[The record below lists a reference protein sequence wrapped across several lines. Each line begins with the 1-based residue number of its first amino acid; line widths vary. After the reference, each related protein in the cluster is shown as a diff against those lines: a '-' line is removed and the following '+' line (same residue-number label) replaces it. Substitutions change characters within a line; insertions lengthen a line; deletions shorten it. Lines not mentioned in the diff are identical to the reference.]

1 MKKPI
6 TLLIL
11 LFTLCL
17 GQMWGTTWTV
27 AGNHEILNG
36 SSDWAFDNSE
46 NDMINTGVDGWFGL
60 LVTDKSLSAKTYYL
74 KVGKDHGNS
83 ETYPASDYWLNIST
97 AGTYN
102 IIYSYHNATGNAVL
116 AVPFKGWRVIGDA
129 AVFGTSWGT
138 TDTNNDMTKSGDW
151 EYTLTKKNVHL
162 AASTDY
168 GFKVINDDDT
178 YYTAES
184 KVRVDAAGVYDVTIT
199 FNIVS
204 KAISVSTTL
213 KPSLVG
219 EFNSWDVYANP
230 FIDGKTSVELSSNTA
245 FLVRYGGTDY
255 KNNGTVSTSVCWT
268 FFTDQGNC
276 NLNVSEAGSGTY
288 KFGWDHDT
296 KQLTV
301 IIPNDVSKSTL
312 SKGKY
317 IYFNDRHNSPGEVW
331 KGDPWSDYSVRLAL
345 KDYATLDSVAKVDC
359 NRSNVIEDSIFYFL
373 ISEIDDIGQVKIWRM
388 NKEMSTFWDWSG
400 EAKAIDR
407 TSASQNCLSK
417 KDDQLNHW
425 RNWTPQWSTY
435 CPIKKTCSI
444 SDNGTV
450 TYGGNGTESTP
461 FLVEKGTKV
470 KVSATSTDYIE
481 DANMTTKYNFY
492 KDSQSQQNGEGTTYE
507 FTASGTASTTHQIN
521 VNGYN
526 YYNSTSSSNQ
536 FSTLL
541 FYQTV
546 TCYNVSYNANSA
558 SSGTVPAATT
568 KYKQGDDISVLGNT
582 GSLIREG
589 YLFSGWNTK
598 ADGSGTHF
606 DAGGT
611 ISGINKDTVLY
622 ADWKT
627 MVKLY
632 PTSGDF
638 VDFPLT
644 SLSDNT
650 KALYIDKSKFAD
662 ARPGNRIKIDG
673 PDASVADNAKFFFG
687 DYDVNHVPGSDF
699 REVPTGSDVLPVYI
713 YLTQEMIDYIKTH
726 DLRIFGQ
733 NMTINR
739 VELEVGRADEYNSQ
753 PQTVIWMG
761 DYSAND
767 LKTLNICIKG
777 LNVTWSDYANLII
790 YHNAGHKNYN
800 FNVRTSWEADGII
813 TYLGDGYPHTVPENN
828 YAIVPLTRAE
838 SAIEAAGGADRLLV
852 QRDDQSGEK
861 IPFTITSIVLEKS
874 NAATGSSWSSATWS
888 QGHAPTTDECAVITA
903 PMTVDA
909 DHATA
914 GRVVLNQSSSNTG
927 KLTIQPNKGLDVR
940 LTVKKTMDG
949 STLATTTPADLILES
964 SSAGNASL
972 IFENDENQATVL
984 MYSKASIPNENTWN
998 WQFMGIP
1005 FTSTN
1010 ALYSYY
1016 NSYLYEWQSS
1026 GTWTEVANGGTMSPF
1041 TGYCIT
1047 QTAATT
1053 YVMDGTLTPNNDVA
1067 ISIPDGKEFVMA
1079 NSWSAP
1085 ILVSGFT
1092 NTTLPLTNQTIYLY
1106 NTGYNPEGGAAVTE
1120 GTESGTYVAIPIY
1133 AAPYTG
1139 NDLIAPMQGFYVDN
1153 TSGSAATITLKY
1165 NELVRPYV
1173 DRSIIAGPMHAPKKG
1188 VLENAQE
1195 DNRPVVLKLWANGA
1209 LYSDRAVL
1217 LERSD
1222 FSTGFDNGWDGK
1234 KLSFG
1239 EVGPSVYVINTL
1251 GEPEAV
1257 SAIPDLEGTVVG
1269 FRAGTNN
1276 TCTMS
1281 FEYNGEDTFYLNDLQ
1296 AQQSTQIASENS
1308 YTFTCTAG
1316 DNEARFVISATPISK
1331 TPTDVEPLTAHPS
1344 PLTVTKVLLNNHIY
1358 IIRDGRMFSM
1368 DGTLVK

>member
-1 MKKPI
+1 MKKTI
-6 TLLIL
+6 TLLLL

-60 LVTDKSLSAKTYYL
+60 LVTDKSLSAETYKF
-74 KVGKDHGNS
+74 KVGKDHGSS

-138 TDTNNDMTKSGDW
+138 TDTNNDMTKSGTW
-151 EYTLTKKNVHL
+151 EYTLVKKNVPL

-168 GFKVINDDDT
+168 GFKIINDDNT
-178 YYTAES
+178 YYTADS
-184 KVRVDAAGVYDVTIT
+184 KVRVNDAGVYDITIT
-199 FNIVS
+199 VNIVS
-204 KAISVSTTL
+204 KAISVTTSL
-213 KPSLVG
+213 KPSIVG
-219 EFNSWDVYANP
+219 PMNSWNVHSNP
-230 FIDGKTSVELSSNTA
+230 LIDGSTNIELTAGNTYD

-255 KNNGTVSTSVCWT
+255 RNNGTITSSACWG
-268 FFTDQGNC
+268 FWTDGNYNC
-276 NLNVSEAGSGTY
+276 YITPSVTGTY
-288 KFGWDHDT
+288 QFGWDHDT

-301 IIPNDVSKSTL
+301 IYPGDTKATL
-312 SKGKY
+312 TKTKY
-317 IYFNDRHNSPGEVW
+317 IYFDARVSDWN
-331 KGDPWSDYSVRLAL
+331 KGDFVGRFNFLNYLNRRQIASIDCSNTAKLEDWVY
-345 KDYATLDSVAKVDC
+345 YAVVPDNDSVGGVQVNRVKSDLSGVWDHANAKY
-359 NRSNVIEDSIFYFL
+359 SFE
-373 ISEIDDIGQVKIWRM
+373 
-388 NKEMSTFWDWSG
+388 
-400 EAKAIDR
+400 R
-407 TSASQNCLSK
+407 TNASQNCLV
-417 KDDQLNHW
+417 
-425 RNWTPQWSTY
+425 TPSTGYDNITLTWGTY
-435 CPIKKTCSI
+435 CPIKKTCTI
-444 SDNGTV
+444 NDNGTV

-470 KVSATSTDYIE
+470 KVSATSTNYIE
-481 DANMTTKYNFY
+481 DGNMITKYNFY
-492 KDSQSQQNGEGTTYE
+492 KDSESQQDGTGTTYE
-507 FTASGTASTTHQIN
+507 FTASSTASSTHQIN

-526 YYNSTSSSNQ
+526 HYNSTSSSNK

-541 FYQTV
+541 YYQTV
-546 TCYNVSYNANSA
+546 NCYNVSYNANSA

-611 ISGINKDTVLY
+611 LSSISKDTVLY
-622 ADWKT
+622 ADWVT

-632 PTSGDF
+632 PTSGEF

-650 KALYIDKSKFAD
+650 KALYIDKAYFAD

-713 YLTQEMIDYIKTH
+713 YLTQEMIDYIQDH

-739 VELEVGRADEYNSQ
+739 VELEVGRADEYDSQ
-753 PQTVIWMG
+753 PQKVIWMG

-800 FNVRTSWEADGII
+800 FNVRTNWGTDGII

-838 SAIEAAGGADRLLV
+838 SAIEAAGDTVRLLV

-874 NAATGSSWSSATWS
+874 NAAAGSSWSSATWS
-888 QGHAPTTDECAVITA
+888 QGHVPTTDECAVITA

-914 GRVVLNQSSSNTG
+914 GRVVLDQSSSNTG

-972 IFENDENQATVL
+972 IFENDANQATVQ
-984 MYSKASIPNENTWN
+984 MYSKAYISGDTWN
-998 WQFMGIP
+998 WQYVGTPFTGSIPLYNYYGSWMYKWYNGGWEVVHGGDELTPFAGYCLTQNSATTHVMGGTLVPTTSKSVTMAASTDMVLANSWTAPISIASFDIEGGDAT
-1005 FTSTN
+1005 FTSTP
-1010 ALYSYY
+1010 ATV
-1016 NSYLYEWQSS
+1016 YL
-1026 GTWTEVANGGTMSPF
+1026 F
-1041 TGYCIT
+1041 
-1047 QTAATT
+1047 
-1053 YVMDGTLTPNNDVA
+1053 
-1067 ISIPDGKEFVMA
+1067 
-1079 NSWSAP
+1079 
-1085 ILVSGFT
+1085 
-1092 NTTLPLTNQTIYLY
+1092 
-1106 NTGYNPEGGAAVTE
+1106 NTGMAEDGSKE
-1120 GTESGTYVAIPIY
+1120 GTEAGTYISVPINS
-1133 AAPYTG
+1133 APYTG
-1139 NDLIAPMQGFYVDN
+1139 NGLIAPMQGFFVTTN
-1153 TSGSAATITLKY
+1153 GGSAGTITMNY
-1165 NELVRPYV
+1165 DDLVRPSGDHTDIV
-1173 DRSIIAGPMHAPKKG
+1173 AGPMHAPKR
-1188 VLENAQE
+1188 AQE
-1195 DNRPVVLKLWANGA
+1195 NNRPAVLKMWANGSE
-1209 LYSDRAVL
+1209 YNDRVVI
-1217 LERSD
+1217 LERAD
-1222 FSTGFDNGWDGK
+1222 FSEGFDNGWDGQK
-1234 KLSFG
+1234 MSFG
-1239 EVGPSVYVINTL
+1239 VASPSVYVINAQ
-1251 GEPEAV
+1251 GGYDAV

-1269 FRAGTNN
+1269 FRAGADNN
-1276 TCTMS
+1276 CTMTFS
-1281 FEYNGEDTFYLNDLQ
+1281 YEGDDTWYLNDLQ
-1296 AQQSTQIASENS
+1296 AQKSTLISEQNS
-1308 YTFTCTAG
+1308 YAFTTSAN
-1316 DNEARFVISATPISK
+1316 DSEVRFIISATPIQK
-1331 TPTDVEPLTAHPS
+1331 LPTGIEE
-1344 PLTVTKVLLNNHIY
+1344 VTGNTGTGVRKLLINDKLY
-1358 IIRDGRMFSM
+1358 IIRGGRMYSV
-1368 DGTLVK
+1368 DGAMIK

>member
-1 MKKPI
+1 MKKTI
-6 TLLIL
+6 TLFIL
-11 LFTLCL
+11 LFILSI
-17 GQMWGTTWTV
+17 GQMWGGNRRIYLDYSLVTWWTNDAKIVDASNRNYMGCHAWNATSSADYAMDFVPNETTLLYCDIDDSYTSLLFFRCTELSMSSGSLWDQTQNWGEIGTNNRFKIRDAKGEYDADKGKVLWAESGAGTRWTPGPAIDGLKDPNNPHNQAFV
-27 AGNHEILNG
+27 DGSYSTTLAANTVYTIKVLNG
-36 SSDWAFDNSE
+36 TTSYGEDVAVVTSSIED
-46 NDMINTGVDGWFGL
+46 
-60 LVTDKSLSAKTYYL
+60 
-74 KVGKDHGNS
+74 
-83 ETYPASDYWLNIST
+83 
-97 AGTYN
+97 
-102 IIYSYHNATGNAVL
+102 
-116 AVPFKGWRVIGDA
+116 
-129 AVFGTSWGT
+129 
-138 TDTNNDMTKSGDW
+138 
-151 EYTLTKKNVHL
+151 YTLTSGEPAVRIATAGVGTYTFTWDDENKQLSVAYPSISHPSVDYCYVIEYPWSNRYINIWGSGSGNGTTYPGMDLTNKCKIGNSNYYYFAYGDYTDCEPNDNGDNKTTQKTAGGHGHYL
-162 AASTDY
+162 ENISSTWGWHNWSFTVELDEQA
-168 GFKVINDDDT
+168 T
-178 YYTAES
+178 TLTAPSDPTVEFNGATLTNITPPT
-184 KVRVDAAGVYDVTIT
+184 RVDAFFEGYWSNAACDETQVINRDGSWVANAAGYTSD
-199 FNIVS
+199 S
-204 KAISVSTTL
+204 KWIH
-213 KPSLVG
+213 
-219 EFNSWDVYANP
+219 E
-230 FIDGKTSVELSSNTA
+230 
-245 FLVRYGGTDY
+245 GGT
-255 KNNGTVSTSVCWT
+255 
-268 FFTDQGNC
+268 
-276 NLNVSEAGSGTY
+276 
-288 KFGWDHDT
+288 
-296 KQLTV
+296 
-301 IIPNDVSKSTL
+301 
-312 SKGKY
+312 
-317 IYFNDRHNSPGEVW
+317 
-331 KGDPWSDYSVRLAL
+331 
-345 KDYATLDSVAKVDC
+345 ATLYAK
-359 NRSNVIEDSIFYFL
+359 
-373 ISEIDDIGQVKIWRM
+373 
-388 NKEMSTFWDWSG
+388 WS
-400 EAKAIDR
+400 
-407 TSASQNCLSK
+407 S
-417 KDDQLNHW
+417 
-425 RNWTPQWSTY
+425 
-435 CPIKKTCSI
+435 
-444 SDNGTV
+444 
-450 TYGGNGTESTP
+450 
-461 FLVEKGTKV
+461 
-470 KVSATSTDYIE
+470 
-481 DANMTTKYNFY
+481 M
-492 KDSQSQQNGEGTTYE
+492 
-507 FTASGTASTTHQIN
+507 
-521 VNGYN
+521 
-526 YYNSTSSSNQ
+526 
-536 FSTLL
+536 LL
-541 FYQTV
+541 
-546 TCYNVSYNANSA
+546 
-558 SSGTVPAATT
+558 
-568 KYKQGDDISVLGNT
+568 
-582 GSLIREG
+582 
-589 YLFSGWNTK
+589 
-598 ADGSGTHF
+598 
-606 DAGGT
+606 
-611 ISGINKDTVLY
+611 
-622 ADWKT
+622 
-627 MVKLY
+627 LY
-632 PTSGDF
+632 PSEGGF

-644 SLSDNT
+644 NLSDNT
-650 KALYIDKSKFAD
+650 KALYIDKAYFAD

-673 PDASVADNAKFFFG
+673 PDASVAGNAKFFFG

-699 REVPTGSDVLPVYI
+699 REVSTGSDVLPVYI
-713 YLTQEMIDYIKTH
+713 YLTQEMIDYIQDH

-739 VELEVGRADEYNSQ
+739 VELEVGRADEYDSQ
-753 PQTVIWMG
+753 PQKVIWMG

-777 LNVTWSDYANLII
+777 LDVTWSDYANLII

-800 FNVRTSWEADGII
+800 FNVRTNWEADGII

-838 SAIEAAGGADRLLV
+838 SAIEAAGDEVRLLV

-874 NAATGSSWSSATWS
+874 NVATGSSWSSAIWS

-914 GRVVLNQSSSNTG
+914 GRVVLDQSSSNTG

-972 IFENDENQATVL
+972 IFENDANQATVQ
-984 MYSKASIPNENTWN
+984 MFSKASIPNENTWN

-1067 ISIPDGKEFVMA
+1067 ISIPAGKEFVMA

-1092 NTTLPLTNQTIYLY
+1092 NTTLPLTNKTIYLY

-1120 GTESGTYVAIPIY
+1120 GTESGTYVAIPIH

-1165 NELVRPYV
+1165 NELVRPSV
-1173 DRSIIAGPMHAPKKG
+1173 DRSIIAGPMHAPEKG

-1209 LYSDRAVL
+1209 VYNDRAVL

-1222 FSTGFDNGWDGK
+1222 FSLGFDNGWDGK

-1239 EVGPSVYVINTL
+1239 EVGPSVYVINPL

-1257 SAIPDLEGTVVG
+1257 SAIPDLEGTLVG

-1296 AQQSTQIASENS
+1296 SQQSTQIASENS

-1316 DNEARFVISATPISK
+1316 DNEARFIISATPISK

-1368 DGTLVK
+1368 DGMLVK

>member
-6 TLLIL
+6 TLFIL
-11 LFTLCL
+11 LFTLSI
-17 GQMWGTTWTV
+17 GQMWGGTFTSDGSTYFYFHKTHYYVGGESATIDYSADGAVIWVYMWNDDTKTAWYKASLASGDIWRVQVTDEATFTKFIILRKNPEGTNANEKNWEDVWNKTADYDFSDNKNYKTT
-27 AGNHEILNG
+27 
-36 SSDWAFDNSE
+36 
-46 NDMINTGVDGWFGL
+46 DGW
-60 LVTDKSLSAKTYYL
+60 
-74 KVGKDHGNS
+74 
-83 ETYPASDYWLNIST
+83 E
-97 AGTYN
+97 
-102 IIYSYHNATGNAVL
+102 SYG
-116 AVPFKGWRVIGDA
+116 
-129 AVFGTSWGT
+129 S
-138 TDTNNDMTKSGDW
+138 
-151 EYTLTKKNVHL
+151 
-162 AASTDY
+162 
-168 GFKVINDDDT
+168 
-178 YYTAES
+178 
-184 KVRVDAAGVYDVTIT
+184 
-199 FNIVS
+199 
-204 KAISVSTTL
+204 
-213 KPSLVG
+213 PSLVG
-219 EFNSWDVYANP
+219 DFNSSNAAANEFRNGSTRVVLEANHVYTVNVLDGTTSYGKGVAVITSSISNYTLTSGEAAVRITTAGAGTYTFTWDEENKQISVTYPTVNHPSIDYCYMIGYDTWTHKYLNIWSSVSGKNGTTYPGMDMTNIYRNGEIDYYYFAYGDYAQCEPNDNDAARKTDQMNTSDGHGKYIKHNGSTWGWHNWSFTVTLDEQATTLTAPSDPTVEFNGATLSGITPPTRVDAFFDGYWSNAACDGIKVINKDGSWVADAAGY
-230 FIDGKTSVELSSNTA
+230 TSGSKWIHE
-245 FLVRYGGTDY
+245 GGTATLY
-255 KNNGTVSTSVCWT
+255 AKWTNMEQLYPETVGDFTDHALTS
-268 FFTDQGNC
+268 FTDQ
-276 NLNVSEAGSGTY
+276 S
-288 KFGWDHDT
+288 
-296 KQLTV
+296 
-301 IIPNDVSKSTL
+301 
-312 SKGKY
+312 
-317 IYFNDRHNSPGEVW
+317 
-331 KGDPWSDYSVRLAL
+331 
-345 KDYATLDSVAKVDC
+345 
-359 NRSNVIEDSIFYFL
+359 
-373 ISEIDDIGQVKIWRM
+373 
-388 NKEMSTFWDWSG
+388 
-400 EAKAIDR
+400 
-407 TSASQNCLSK
+407 
-417 KDDQLNHW
+417 
-425 RNWTPQWSTY
+425 
-435 CPIKKTCSI
+435 
-444 SDNGTV
+444 
-450 TYGGNGTESTP
+450 
-461 FLVEKGTKV
+461 
-470 KVSATSTDYIE
+470 
-481 DANMTTKYNFY
+481 
-492 KDSQSQQNGEGTTYE
+492 
-507 FTASGTASTTHQIN
+507 
-521 VNGYN
+521 
-526 YYNSTSSSNQ
+526 
-536 FSTLL
+536 
-541 FYQTV
+541 
-546 TCYNVSYNANSA
+546 
-558 SSGTVPAATT
+558 
-568 KYKQGDDISVLGNT
+568 
-582 GSLIREG
+582 
-589 YLFSGWNTK
+589 
-598 ADGSGTHF
+598 
-606 DAGGT
+606 
-611 ISGINKDTVLY
+611 
-622 ADWKT
+622 
-627 MVKLY
+627 
-632 PTSGDF
+632 
-638 VDFPLT
+638 
-644 SLSDNT
+644 
-650 KALYIDKSKFAD
+650 KALFISRSKFSQ

-673 PDASVADNAKFFFG
+673 HSVTSEAKFFFG
-687 DYDVNHVPGSDF
+687 DFDQNHIPGSDF
-699 REVPTGSDVLPVYI
+699 REVSSLPVYM
-713 YLTQEMIDYIKTH
+713 YLTQKMIDYIKTH

-800 FNVRTSWEADGII
+800 FNVRTNWEAAGII

-838 SAIEAAGGADRLLV
+838 RAIAAAGGADRLLV
-852 QRDDQSGEK
+852 QRDDQSGEN

-909 DHATA
+909 DHAIA
-914 GRVVLNQSSSNTG
+914 GRVVLDQSNSNTG

-940 LTVKKTMDG
+940 LTVKKTTDG
-949 STLATTTPADLILES
+949 ATLQTTTPADLILES
-964 SSAGNASL
+964 STAGNASL
-972 IFENDENQATVL
+972 IFENDENQATVQ
-984 MYSKASIPNENTWN
+984 MFSKASIPNENTWN

-1010 ALYSYY
+1010 ALCSYY

-1139 NDLIAPMQGFYVDN
+1139 DDLIAPMQGFYVDN

-1165 NELVRPYV
+1165 NELVRPSV

-1209 LYSDRAVL
+1209 VYNDRAVL

-1239 EVGPSVYVINTL
+1239 EAGPSVYVINTL

-1368 DGTLVK
+1368 DGMLVK